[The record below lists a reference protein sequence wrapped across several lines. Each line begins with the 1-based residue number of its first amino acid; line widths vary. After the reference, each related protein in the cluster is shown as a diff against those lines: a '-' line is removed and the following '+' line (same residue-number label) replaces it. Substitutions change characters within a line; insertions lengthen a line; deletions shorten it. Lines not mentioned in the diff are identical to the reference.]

1 MIEHLH
7 DHIVEELK
15 VNTRT
20 DTVFVISAIFL
31 DLILLAI
38 NTAIADEKDFLL
50 MMIFILLIITVS
62 IVSEIGLIKGKQT
75 RTRLIEGLIEIYE
88 DYDIAK
94 YYSKNMLLNYQI
106 RYNLFIITILATS
119 LVAVIVPF
127 LSLR

>member
-31 DLILLAI
+31 NLIMLAI
-38 NTAIADEKDFLL
+38 NSVIAEGKDFLL
-50 MMIFILLIITVS
+50 MMIFMLLIITVS

-75 RTRLIEGLIEIYE
+75 RTRLIEGLVAIYE

-94 YYSKNMLLNYQI
+94 YYSKTMILNYQI
-106 RYNLFIITILATS
+106 RYNLFMITILATA
-119 LVAVIVPF
+119 LVAIIVPF